1 MKQPG
6 LGAARMARGPI
17 KGPTPGRADQ
27 VPVDVPSGSYVIP
40 ADVVSALGE
49 GNSEAGHKLLEGI
62 GRSKKF
68 KRIPSPRKMAAGGI
82 VPIAASDGEH
92 ILDAD
97 QVEALGG
104 PDGCDAFVKTV
115 RAQYRDHLGRL
126 PGPRK

>member
-49 GNSEAGHKLLEGI
+49 GNSQAGHKALSGMFKP
-62 GRSKKF
+62 RKF
-68 KRIPSPRKMAAGGI
+68 KNIPSPRKMASGGI

-92 ILDAD
+92 VLSAEE
-97 QVEALGG
+97 VEAAGG
-104 PDGCDAFVKTV
+104 PDVLDAFVRRV
-115 RAQYRDHLGRL
+115 RAEYRDHLGRL